1 MIKEHTQAVVLLTGI
16 ADLVIT
22 VAAWVLA
29 WWIRF
34 HSGWVDYHGEIPSL
48 VSIAD
53 VIVITLLLTLLVFG
67 RMGIYQPR
75 RGQPLWL
82 ETLDLLK
89 ACAIVWAGEVFM
101 GHFLHYPRLSVKMQG
116 LLLVI
121 WPMMLI
127 TFRLGVRSVLRTL
140 RARGRNTRAVAIV
153 GAGRVGQTLF
163 HRLRKLPWT
172 GYNIV
177 YFVDEARAGETLLGV
192 PVRGGFE
199 RVGEIVQKHPVDVVF
214 IALPQRHQDRLE
226 EVLSQLGPNLVDV
239 NVVPDLLSF
248 QFLRHR
254 ITQIG
259 RLPVVNLTFSPQT
272 GWNSIVK
279 RLIDVVLSALAVIL
293 LLPLGA
299 LIALFVKLTSPGPV
313 VYRQRR
319 ASLGGEEF
327 DILKFRSMTVD
338 AEDEDGPNWHVE
350 TDDPRVTWFGRILR
364 KTSLDELPQLI
375 NVLRGDMS
383 LVGPRPER
391 PEFIERFRRQIPGY
405 MLRHHVKAG
414 LTGWA
419 QVNGFRGATSLRK
432 RIQYDLDYINRWS
445 LGFDLYIMVLTV
457 FRGMINPS
465 P

>member
-1 MIKEHTQAVVLLTGI
+1 MIKEHSQIIILLTGVV
-16 ADLVIT
+16 DLAIT
-22 VAAWVLA
+22 ALAWVLV

-34 HSGWVDYHGEIPSL
+34 HSGWMDYHGPAPSL
-48 VSIAD
+48 VNLAD
-53 VIVITLLLTLLVFG
+53 VIIITLLLTLLVFG

-89 ACAIVWAGEVFM
+89 ASAIVWAGMVFM
-101 GHFLHYPRLSVKMQG
+101 GHFLHSPRLSVKMQG
-116 LLLVI
+116 LLLVA
-121 WPMMLI
+121 WPPMLMVW
-127 TFRLGVRSVLRTL
+127 RLGTRSVLRSA
-140 RARGRNTRAVAIV
+140 RAKGRNTRSVAIV

-163 HRLRKLPWT
+163 HRLRKLRWT
-172 GYNIV
+172 GYTIR
-177 YFVDEARAGETLLGV
+177 YFVDESRLGDTLLGV
-192 PVRGGFE
+192 PVRGPFE
-199 RVGEIVQKHPVDVVF
+199 DVGRLVQEYPVDAVF
-214 IALPQRHQDRLE
+214 IALPQRNQHRME
-226 EVLSQLGPNLVDV
+226 EILNQLGPNLVDV

-259 RLPVVNLTFSPQT
+259 RLPVVNLTFSPQS
-272 GWNSIVK
+272 GWNSLMK
-279 RLIDVVLSALAVIL
+279 RAGDVAISTIALVA
-293 LLPLGA
+293 LLPLMA
-299 LIALFVKLTSPGPV
+299 IIAAAVKLTSHGPV

-319 ASLGGEEF
+319 ASLGGQEF
-327 DILKFRSMTVD
+327 DILKFRSMAVD
-338 AEDEDGPNWHVE
+338 AEADDQPEWHVE
-350 TDDPRVTWFGRILR
+350 TGDPRVTGVGRFLR
-364 KTSLDELPQLI
+364 RFSLDELPQLL

-419 QVNGFRGATSLRK
+419 QVNGFRGDTSLRK

-457 FRGMINPS
+457 FRGIISPNP
-465 P
+465 

>member
-1 MIKEHTQAVVLLTGI
+1 MIKERSQAIVLLTGI
-16 ADLVIT
+16 ADLAVT
-22 VAAWVLA
+22 VAAWLVA
-29 WWIRF
+29 WWVRF
-34 HSGWVDYHGEIPSL
+34 HSGWMSYRGVAPSL
-48 VSIAD
+48 GNLAD
-53 VIVITLLLTLLVFG
+53 VIVVTLLLTLLVFG

-75 RGQPLWL
+75 RGQPMWL

-89 ACAIVWAGEVFM
+89 ACAIVWAGEVFIS
-101 GHFLHYPRLSVKMQG
+101 HFLHSPRLSVKMQG
-116 LLLVI
+116 LMLVT
-121 WPMMLI
+121 WAGMLVSY
-127 TFRLGVRSVLRTL
+127 RLAVRSGLRWL
-140 RARGRNTRAVAIV
+140 RSQGRNTRSVAIV

-172 GYNIV
+172 GYTIRC
-177 YFVDEARAGETLLGV
+177 FVDESRIGDELLGV
-192 PVRGGFE
+192 PVHGPFDRTGAILQE
-199 RVGEIVQKHPVDVVF
+199 HPVDVVF
-214 IALPQRHQDRLE
+214 IALPQRHQHRLE
-226 EVLSQLGPNLVDV
+226 GILDQLSPNLVDV

-272 GWNSIVK
+272 GWNSVIK
-279 RLIDVVLSALAVIL
+279 RILDVGLSLVALVVLSPGMV
-293 LLPLGA
+293 
-299 LIALFVKLTSPGPV
+299 LIALAVKLTSRGPM

-338 AEDEDGPNWHVE
+338 AESEDGPQWHVE
-350 TDDPRVTWFGRILR
+350 NGDPRITWLGRILR
-364 KTSLDELPQLI
+364 QTSLDELPQLI

-391 PEFIERFRRQIPGY
+391 PEFIDRFRRQIPGY
-405 MLRHHVKAG
+405 VLRHHVKAG

-419 QVNGFRGATSLRK
+419 QVNGYRGATSLRK

-445 LGFDLYIMVLTV
+445 LGFDLYILLLTP
-457 FRGMINPS
+457 FRSVIQPR